1 MFYSAQIRKLLAA
14 VLLFLSSSILHS
26 CTKSSVGK
34 TAVSEQNVY
43 EHPETVT
50 FTAENYAF
58 MLRTTYNNFTLT
70 PPQSDMDSITNA
82 SDNDAAKVAYEAAI
96 DKFVDDGGMQTKLRT
111 IARQMLGMV
120 NDDRKEGTR
129 YPENLFSYVITE
141 GLPMSEFLLAQYRIQ
156 DDGSKSTFVYLNQA
170 GDPIG
175 PPVSEQAGYITYEE
189 YLVLYLN
196 TFAFKMDREI
206 IGINLCDV
214 APYSKF
220 DSFAW
225 TIDQVNETYRVADDG
240 TSCFSCHAK
249 KEPLRGAW
257 HYFNPNNRAYDPS
270 LNGAQAKD
278 QYGQEAIDAGGATLE
293 PRNPN
298 DTPMAEATAEATMY
312 KFKEGGANILTPL
325 TLAQEIVKEPRFG
338 RCWTERFLA
347 IFLNLD
353 QGHPGQGFIPPNNF
367 SANDAQIGFLDKWT
381 ETFNEENQIPK
392 EWIRKF
398 LKDPDYL
405 ILSYSPN
412 GNS

>member
-1 MFYSAQIRKLLAA
+1 MFYSVQIRKLSA
-14 VLLFLSSSILHS
+14 VGLIMISSSIFHG
-26 CTKSSVGK
+26 CTKSDVGK
-34 TAVSEQNVY
+34 VAVATQNVY
-43 EHPETVT
+43 ENPETVT

-96 DKFVDDGGMQTKLRT
+96 DTFVDSGVMQSKLRT
-111 IARQMLGMV
+111 IGRQMLGTV
-120 NDDRKEGTR
+120 VVKNNEQEST
-129 YPENLFSYVITE
+129 YAENLFSYVVTE
-141 GLPMSEFLLAQYRIQ
+141 GLPMSEFLLAQYVID
-156 DDGSKSTFVYLNQA
+156 DDGKKRTEVYVKQA
-170 GDPIG
+170 GGTG
-175 PPVSEQAGYITYEE
+175 PPISEQAGYLTYLQ

-257 HYFNPNNRAYDPS
+257 HYFNPNNQVWNS
-270 LNGAQAKD
+270 SNVQGNN
-278 QYGQEAIDAGGATLE
+278 QYGQELPDAGKATLE
-293 PRNPN
+293 PRDGTPSDNPM
-298 DTPMAEATAEATMY
+298 PAATAEATMY
-312 KFKEGGANILTPL
+312 KFKKDGANILTPR
-325 TLAQEIVKEPRFG
+325 TLAQEIVNEPRFG

-367 SANDAQIGFLDKWT
+367 AANDAQVAFLDKWT

-398 LKDPDYL
+398 LKNPDYL
-405 ILSYSPN
+405 IISYSPN